1 MSTPTSSEVVMRAT
15 PSLHAAS
22 DITTTAPP
30 LNTTTTDT
38 FFGAKQPCLPILPAK
53 TSIHDSISQDKLARA
68 GSGISGTHLD
78 SATGL
83 LPPTNQTTCPRRT
96 ILDVTPTAD
105 TARDISP
112 SPHKSVPAFIATP
125 SIRRRSLASIDMTP
139 STLPAAD
146 GASSCNAS
154 MATTVPADAD
164 ITTLGGAPHNGND
177 AGEVVAIADT
187 TTAATVS
194 HVHNTRIIHV
204 RLSSTMAG
212 TIDAVE
218 ITTLTTQQE
227 IMAAMLSIAGISD
240 QDYTDST
247 WEEHYTLW
255 METHLGEKMAIK
267 DQNLVANS
275 SDTPYILHVDHI
287 NDMIAADQMDQI
299 ISPLTEFTAKAK
311 ELLWLKQHLATLRR
325 KMDRMDVDKLSFGKT
340 YSVLSKTTK
349 QLIADTNYPENA
361 PRYSFSDHTRTW
373 LRSPTFDNWQ
383 WDDNELIGL
392 FELIFQELGLMEAF
406 DIKADVLRRFLG
418 VVRSK
423 YNNNPFH
430 NFKHSFCVT
439 QMMYGII
446 NVTGLIEKLKPVE
459 KLILTVACI
468 GHDLDHPGYNNSYQI
483 NAKTELAI
491 VYNDNAPLE
500 MHHAGK
506 SQDHHH
512 HHMKLDMRSKLAYS
526 VSSNIANAI
535 FLQLFLIAYIV
546 RCVKES
552 FDVSYQLIW
561 VNMENCWHN
570 SKKYRKSF
578 NYDDME
584 HRALLLALVIKCADI
599 SNEVRP
605 ANVAE
610 PWVNCLLEEF
620 FSQSDREKAEGLPNA
635 PFMDREKVT
644 KPSAQIGFIAYVMIP
659 MYELVGTV
667 LPNMDQYIVQPI
679 RESLTF
685 YKDLLEKEKAEKE
698 KAEKEKTEKK

>member
-500 MHHAGK
+500 MHHAACLFGILKYSECNIFAALSDSVYREVRKGIIRCILSTDMGK
-506 SQDHHH
+506 HGE
-512 HHMKLDMRSKLAYS
+512 LLAQFKK
-526 VSSNIANAI
+526 VS
-535 FLQLFLIAYIV
+535 
-546 RCVKES
+546 
-552 FDVSYQLIW
+552 
-561 VNMENCWHN
+561 EN
-570 SKKYRKSF
+570 F

-698 KAEKEKTEKK
+698 KAEKEKAEKEKTEKK

>member
-164 ITTLGGAPHNGND
+164 ITTLGGAHIM
-177 AGEVVAIADT
+177 AMMLV
-187 TTAATVS
+187 
-194 HVHNTRIIHV
+194 
-204 RLSSTMAG
+204 STMAG

-275 SDTPYILHVDHI
+275 SDTPYILHVDHTNEQGVGFKWHFI
-287 NDMIAADQMDQI
+287 VLILIFTLLESCIGWIHHTDMIAADQMDQI

-439 QMMYGII
+439 QM
-446 NVTGLIEKLKPVE
+446 KLKPVE

-468 GHDLDHPGYNNSYQI
+468 GH
-483 NAKTELAI
+483 AKTELAI

-500 MHHAGK
+500 MHHAACLFGILKYSECNIFAALSDSVYREVRKGIIRCILSTDMGK
-506 SQDHHH
+506 HGE
-512 HHMKLDMRSKLAYS
+512 LLAQFKK
-526 VSSNIANAI
+526 VS
-535 FLQLFLIAYIV
+535 
-546 RCVKES
+546 E
-552 FDVSYQLIW
+552 
-561 VNMENCWHN
+561 
-570 SKKYRKSF
+570 SF

-584 HRALLLALVIKCADI
+584 HRALLLSLVIKCADI

>member
-500 MHHAGK
+500 MHHAALSDSVYREVRKGIIRCILSTDMGK
-506 SQDHHH
+506 HGE
-512 HHMKLDMRSKLAYS
+512 LLAQFKK
-526 VSSNIANAI
+526 VS
-535 FLQLFLIAYIV
+535 
-546 RCVKES
+546 
-552 FDVSYQLIW
+552 
-561 VNMENCWHN
+561 EN
-570 SKKYRKSF
+570 F

>member
-1 MSTPTSSEVVMRAT
+1 
-15 PSLHAAS
+15 
-22 DITTTAPP
+22 
-30 LNTTTTDT
+30 
-38 FFGAKQPCLPILPAK
+38 
-53 TSIHDSISQDKLARA
+53 
-68 GSGISGTHLD
+68 
-78 SATGL
+78 
-83 LPPTNQTTCPRRT
+83 
-96 ILDVTPTAD
+96 
-105 TARDISP
+105 
-112 SPHKSVPAFIATP
+112 
-125 SIRRRSLASIDMTP
+125 MTP

-194 HVHNTRIIHV
+194 HVHNTH
-204 RLSSTMAG
+204 
-212 TIDAVE
+212 
-218 ITTLTTQQE
+218 
-227 IMAAMLSIAGISD
+227 
-240 QDYTDST
+240 
-247 WEEHYTLW
+247 
-255 METHLGEKMAIK
+255 
-267 DQNLVANS
+267 
-275 SDTPYILHVDHI
+275 
-287 NDMIAADQMDQI
+287 MIAADQMDQI

-349 QLIADTNYPENA
+349 QLIADTIIQKC
-361 PRYSFSDHTRTW
+361 TT
-373 LRSPTFDNWQ
+373 
-383 WDDNELIGL
+383 
-392 FELIFQELGLMEAF
+392 ELGLMEAF

-423 YNNNPFH
+423 YN
-430 NFKHSFCVT
+430 
-439 QMMYGII
+439 II
-446 NVTGLIEKLKPVE
+446 SRSS
-459 KLILTVACI
+459 
-468 GHDLDHPGYNNSYQI
+468 GYNNSYQI

-500 MHHAGK
+500 MHHAV
-506 SQDHHH
+506 
-512 HHMKLDMRSKLAYS
+512 AF
-526 VSSNIANAI
+526 A
-535 FLQLFLIAYIV
+535 
-546 RCVKES
+546 C
-552 FDVSYQLIW
+552 
-561 VNMENCWHN
+561 
-570 SKKYRKSF
+570 
-578 NYDDME
+578 
-584 HRALLLALVIKCADI
+584 IKCADI

>member
-275 SDTPYILHVDHI
+275 SDTPYILHVDHT

-500 MHHAGK
+500 MHHAACLFGILKYSECNIFAALSDSVYREVRKGIIRCILSTDMGK
-506 SQDHHH
+506 HGE
-512 HHMKLDMRSKLAYS
+512 LLAQFKK
-526 VSSNIANAI
+526 VS
-535 FLQLFLIAYIV
+535 
-546 RCVKES
+546 E
-552 FDVSYQLIW
+552 
-561 VNMENCWHN
+561 
-570 SKKYRKSF
+570 SF

-584 HRALLLALVIKCADI
+584 HRALLLSLVIKCADI